1 MGDSEGNELVFLG
14 QKIPGCLEEG
24 MTPLLDIC
32 QRFFFFFSSFF
43 FRVEPVAYEGSQA
56 RGRIRDVAAGLCQ
69 SHSNAR
75 SELCL

>member
-32 QRFFFFFSSFF
+32 QRFFFFFFSSFF
-43 FRVEPVAYEGSQA
+43 F
-56 RGRIRDVAAGLCQ
+56 
-69 SHSNAR
+69 
-75 SELCL
+75 